1 MAWRVSGLPRRQRL
15 VGLWLLLSGAG
26 LLGGA
31 LFAAWLDSLYQP
43 HGMARLALWL
53 GCFSG
58 GAILL
63 ASGFVLERRLFT
75 PLRHLQ
81 GQLARL
87 AAHPDAPEVSPP
99 TGWLRDLGAD
109 LARIHSAWQEDRR
122 RLDDARTEGARD
134 ATRVSQRLEALLQTL
149 DTPLLLC
156 DRHHR
161 LLLYNQAA
169 ERLFAGHPGLGLGKA
184 LGDLLPTKG
193 LTEIM
198 ATLSEH
204 GGCREVLIPHDE
216 HWLHVDLRRLTGDE
230 TLLTLTDATTTWAR
244 EFGPQADV
252 DRLLPALRRH
262 GAGLI
267 SAADAL
273 AHLPRDDSPELR
285 RRLETVIDEEGDAL
299 GASLERL
306 GEAHDALRRQGER
319 LVPLW
324 SNDLWAALDERLT
337 TPTITPVGMPAWL
350 KGDAPVLLEALA
362 GLLETLAEQTGLA
375 EFDGELCLGNHRV
388 YLDICWQ
395 GETLPH
401 RRLEDWRHRRL
412 ERLPH
417 SPSVED
423 VLRQHA
429 SDVWSLSDG
438 NGARLR
444 LPLPALP
451 RTGAPRQAIPPR
463 PEFHDFDIA
472 NLPAPDIERAHHALH
487 ELEIVAFDT
496 ETTGLALREGDRL
509 ISLGACRIVNGRLL
523 ADETFEQHVDP
534 CRPIPP
540 ASTAIHGLSDRDV
553 AGAPTADQ
561 VLPRFR
567 DYIGNAVLLAHNAA
581 FDMLAIQTGAADFDM
596 PIIDTLLLSRALD
609 PGLDG
614 HDLDTLAARY
624 GLRFAPGTRHTALGD
639 ARVTARL
646 WLALRRRLEARGIES
661 LSDALA
667 FQATALDREDACT
680 P

>member
-1 MAWRVSGLPRRQRL
+1 MARVLVVDDEPNIVLSLEFLMEQAGFEVTTAEDGETALRFIADDAPDLVLLDISLPGIGGFEVLERLRGDSAHRHLPIIMLTAHGREVEREKGLALGADDYITKPFSTRTLVDKVRALLDKDADGLARIRSTPPPAPGRPVVVAQRRRPARRCTLRRL
-15 VGLWLLLSGAG
+15 AG
-26 LLGGA
+26 Q
-31 LFAAWLDSLYQP
+31 SLP
-43 HGMARLALWL
+43 AHGMARLALWL

-58 GAILL
+58 GATLL

-193 LTEIM
+193 LAEIM

-273 AHLPRDDSPELR
+273 AHLARDDSPELR

-299 GASLERL
+299 A
-306 GEAHDALRRQGER
+306 
-319 LVPLW
+319 
-324 SNDLWAALDERLT
+324 
-337 TPTITPVGMPAWL
+337 PAWNAWV
-350 KGDAPVLLEALA
+350 KPMTPCVARA
-362 GLLETLAEQTGLA
+362 
-375 EFDGELCLGNHRV
+375 
-388 YLDICWQ
+388 
-395 GETLPH
+395 
-401 RRLEDWRHRRL
+401 
-412 ERLPH
+412 
-417 SPSVED
+417 SVWC
-423 VLRQHA
+423 R
-429 SDVWSLSDG
+429 SGPTTSGRPWT
-438 NGARLR
+438 NG
-444 LPLPALP
+444 
-451 RTGAPRQAIPPR
+451 
-463 PEFHDFDIA
+463 
-472 NLPAPDIERAHHALH
+472 
-487 ELEIVAFDT
+487 
-496 ETTGLALREGDRL
+496 
-509 ISLGACRIVNGRLL
+509 
-523 ADETFEQHVDP
+523 
-534 CRPIPP
+534 
-540 ASTAIHGLSDRDV
+540 
-553 AGAPTADQ
+553 
-561 VLPRFR
+561 
-567 DYIGNAVLLAHNAA
+567 
-581 FDMLAIQTGAADFDM
+581 
-596 PIIDTLLLSRALD
+596 
-609 PGLDG
+609 
-614 HDLDTLAARY
+614 
-624 GLRFAPGTRHTALGD
+624 
-639 ARVTARL
+639 
-646 WLALRRRLEARGIES
+646 
-661 LSDALA
+661 
-667 FQATALDREDACT
+667 
-680 P
+680 